1 MCVFVCNFV
10 MPAYEV
16 EDPKG
21 VYQLHAFSQA
31 IKAIFKMFRRAG
43 SSSRLGT
50 IHLVPF
56 PLFLEGLSTAT
67 THSASFQGSSRPAAA
82 AAPSQ
87 PAGSVDQGSKDK
99 REAWEVGQPDY
110 LGNASFDNILK
121 KIDSTMSSPGKGNAL
136 IA

>member
-1 MCVFVCNFV
+1 MQAGLLPRE
-10 MPAYEV
+10 MEPAV
-16 EDPKG
+16 AATGGQP
-21 VYQLHAFSQA
+21 QL
-31 IKAIFKMFRRAG
+31 
-43 SSSRLGT
+43 
-50 IHLVPF
+50 
-56 PLFLEGLSTAT
+56 
-67 THSASFQGSSRPAAA
+67 SSRPAAA